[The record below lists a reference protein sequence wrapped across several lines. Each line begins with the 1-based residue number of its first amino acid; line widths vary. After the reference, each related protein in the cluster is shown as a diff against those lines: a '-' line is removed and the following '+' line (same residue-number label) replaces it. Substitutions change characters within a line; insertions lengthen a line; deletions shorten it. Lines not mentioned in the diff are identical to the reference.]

1 MEVNAGVT
9 EGVYLTCTCTLASM
23 GWNYITALLASLRT
37 LPTFEGTCRYLELN
51 PHLAPWLTKYSPH
64 TRWQKMPHDYGG
76 ASF

>member
-1 MEVNAGVT
+1 MEVKAGVT

-37 LPTFEGTCRYLELN
+37 LPTLEGT
-51 PHLAPWLTKYSPH
+51 PWPTKYSTH